1 MPERAPRVV
10 RHPELLDDEPLQ
22 PLHGWR
28 LRLGLAFVPV
38 VVLTVLGALAGG
50 SDWTVGLAGLA
61 IWACYALVVWADQR
75 AHLQVVDDEL
85 VVRNVRRT
93 HRVLGKDVRR
103 VVHQFNGK
111 RPDFQLVTDAGK
123 VWVPASKLR
132 RGHAVLFTWLDAYA
146 PQAELDERSAYWR
159 NVLDERELI

>member
-1 MPERAPRVV
+1 MPEPSRIV
-10 RHPELLDDEPLQ
+10 RHPELLDDEPL
-22 PLHGWR
+22 PHLHGWR
-28 LRLGLAFVPV
+28 LRLGLAFIPV
-38 VVLTVLGALAGG
+38 VVLTVLGVLAGG
-50 SDWTVGLAGLA
+50 SDWTIGLVGLAF
-61 IWACYALVVWADQR
+61 WAGYAALVWGDQR

-85 VVRNVRRT
+85 VVRNVRRM
-93 HRVLGKDVRR
+93 HHVMGRDVRR

-132 RGHAVLFTWLDAYA
+132 RGHAVLFTWLDVHA
-146 PQAELDERSAYWR
+146 PQAVLDERSAYWR